1 MNSEFNQRVQ
11 PGSLRQTE
19 LKKTL
24 ENNKEIQEWEKKE
37 IALNRQMEFVNKGQ
51 EDPYSDKWV
60 FRLNSR
66 FPFAARRNIDVF
78 VRDYK

>member
-11 PGSLRQTE
+11 PGSLRHTE

-37 IALNRQMEFVNKGQ
+37 IALNRQMEIVNKG
-51 EDPYSDKWV
+51 
-60 FRLNSR
+60 
-66 FPFAARRNIDVF
+66 
-78 VRDYK
+78 